1 MAKKSEEVKNEL
13 VENEVVETTVAPN
26 QSPTQKVETEEA
38 DQLNS
43 PGHSSRA
50 FRG

>member
-1 MAKKSEEVKNEL
+1 MAKKSEKVKNEL
-13 VENEVVETTVAPN
+13 VENEVVKTTVAPN
-26 QSPTQKVETEEA
+26 QSPAQKVETEEVN
-38 DQLNS
+38 QLSS

>member
-1 MAKKSEEVKNEL
+1 MAKKEVKNEL
-13 VENEVVETTVAPN
+13 VENEVAETTVAPN
-26 QSPTQKVETEEA
+26 QSPTQKVETEEV
-38 DQLNS
+38 DQLRS